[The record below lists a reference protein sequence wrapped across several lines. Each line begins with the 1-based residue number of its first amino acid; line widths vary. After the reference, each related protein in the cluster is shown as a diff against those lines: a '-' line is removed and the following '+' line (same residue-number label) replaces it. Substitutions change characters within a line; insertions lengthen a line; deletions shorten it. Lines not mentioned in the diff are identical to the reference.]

1 MPTDFLLT
9 GFLRTWILL
18 HARNCGQVHGL
29 GIIEALGRLDHRVSP
44 GTVYPLLERL
54 EDLGYLRRVSME
66 REKRRVSFSLTWT
79 GERELSRIMTIID
92 SYGPNQPG
100 PAGGPP
106 ERSEVMKN
114 IGPLA
119 VAITEERFPPSPRKM
134 LIVPVRT
141 LAPPE

>member
-1 MPTDFLLT
+1 MSTDFLFT

-18 HARNCGQVHGL
+18 QAKNCGQVHGL

-66 REKRRVSFSLTWT
+66 REKRRVSFALTWT
-79 GERELSRIMTIID
+79 GEQELKRMMTIID

-100 PAGGPP
+100 PAGSPP
-106 ERSEVMKN
+106 ERSEIRKKASPVASTLVEEECRLPTPPPRK
-114 IGPLA
+114 PA
-119 VAITEERFPPSPRKM
+119 VAIRK
-134 LIVPVRT
+134 LD
-141 LAPPE
+141 